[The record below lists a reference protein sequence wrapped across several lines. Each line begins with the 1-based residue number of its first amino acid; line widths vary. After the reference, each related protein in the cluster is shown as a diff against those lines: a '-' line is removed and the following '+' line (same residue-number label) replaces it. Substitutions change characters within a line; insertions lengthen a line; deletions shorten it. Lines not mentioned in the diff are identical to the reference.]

1 MITVHHLNKSRSTR
15 VLWLLEELRLPYQ
28 IEHHQRDPLTQL
40 APASLAKIHPLSKA
54 PIMVDGDITLCESA
68 AILEYI
74 LDQDKSGQ
82 LRPQK
87 QSKSYY
93 QYLEW
98 LHFAEGSL
106 SLPVITTLFMQMED
120 RGGNAA
126 MDGYIAKELN
136 LDFSYIDETLSKQN
150 YFAGD
155 QFTAADI
162 MMTISLEIAA
172 SLNILEGREN
182 IKAYLSRV
190 QAREAYQKARAF
202 G

>member
-15 VLWLLEELRLPYQ
+15 VLWLLEELALPY
-28 IEHHQRDPLTQL
+28 EVVHHQRDEQTQL
-40 APASLAKIHPLSKA
+40 APASMAKIHPLSKA
-54 PIMVDGDITLCESA
+54 PIMVDGNITLCESA
-68 AILEYI
+68 AILEYL
-74 LDQDKSGQ
+74 LDQDESHT
-82 LRPQK
+82 LRPEAK
-87 QSKSYY
+87 SKAYY

-106 SLPVITTLFMQMED
+106 SLPVITSLFMQMEGRKGD
-120 RGGNAA
+120 QA

-136 LDFSYIDETLSKQN
+136 LDFSYIDSTLADN
-150 YFAGD
+150 DYFAGV

-172 SLNILEGREN
+172 SLNLLEGREN
-182 IKAYLSRV
+182 ILAYLSKV
-190 QAREAYQKARAF
+190 QGREAYQKARAL

>member
-15 VLWLLEELRLPYQ
+15 VLWLLEELQLPYQ
-28 IEHHQRDPLTQL
+28 VVHHQRDEQTQL
-40 APASLAKIHPLSKA
+40 APASMAKIHPLSKA

-68 AILEYI
+68 AILEYL
-74 LDQDKSGQ
+74 LDQDESEQ
-82 LRPQK
+82 LRPEAK
-87 QSKSYY
+87 SKAYY

-106 SLPVITTLFMQMED
+106 SLPVITSLFMQMEGRKGD
-120 RGGNAA
+120 QA

-136 LDFSYIDETLSKQN
+136 LDFSYIDATLGN
-150 YFAGD
+150 NTYFAGE
-155 QFTAADI
+155 QFTAADV

-172 SLNILEGREN
+172 SLNLLEGRKN
-182 IKAYLSRV
+182 ILAYLNRV
-190 QAREAYQKARAF
+190 QSREAYQKARAL